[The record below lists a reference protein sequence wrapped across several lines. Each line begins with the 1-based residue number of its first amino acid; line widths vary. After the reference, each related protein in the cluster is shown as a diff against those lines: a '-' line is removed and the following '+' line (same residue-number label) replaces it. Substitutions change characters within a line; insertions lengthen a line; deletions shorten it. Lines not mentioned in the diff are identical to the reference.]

1 MTAAGS
7 NAAAVVQSPDRY
19 PALPTQQGMILN
31 SLRCCSDGVDVLQ
44 ITLDWAEPVRAEP
57 FEAAWQEA
65 VRRNPVLRTGFELDP
80 DHGLVQ
86 VVHPAAA
93 LDIRWLELPPAPA
106 TGADAEF
113 DAFLR
118 ADRRVPFDPARPP
131 LARLSVLRRPE
142 PGSNRRPGPGAG
154 HPAGPVPPAC
164 RSVFTFSHAL
174 LDGRSMRLLV
184 EEVSRCY
191 AALLAGRSAVPP
203 RRPPFSEFVRWWQMA
218 ELADPAGPEEFWTP
232 YLADTVLPRALPGCL
247 GARQPGTARPAEP
260 RKLDTALSRADS
272 DRIRRLA
279 EQAGL
284 GASTVL
290 TAAWALLR
298 ARYGGVE
305 DVVLAATRSCR
316 HASIPDADQVMGL
329 LINTVPLRVRIDPGW
344 TVAELLA
351 AVDAGIA
358 EVREHQRTPM
368 ADILSWAGLPVDT
381 PLIDS
386 LVMFDRHRLQTGL
399 DAGPAG
405 PVAARVDRLPS
416 YPLSVCC
423 YGEDELQL
431 GMIWDGRRFADGSAE
446 RMLAQLRATLLE
458 FAESSDRPLAELSLG
473 ASDEAELRR
482 QWNAARAG
490 YPREAS
496 VPELFAAQVA
506 RHPDAPALEGD
517 SGSWSYAELDRRST
531 ELAWGLRERGI
542 GPDTPVAVALPRG
555 ADLIA
560 TLLAV
565 LKAGGA
571 YLPIDQGS
579 PPARVAGMIAGAAL
593 VVLAPETAA
602 GVPEVDG
609 VVRVELAELGS
620 GRFEALPAGLAHPLS
635 LAYLSFTSGSTGVPK
650 GVAVPHRAVVR
661 LVSEPTFATLGPGQ
675 RLLQL
680 APVAFDASTLEIWGA
695 LLTGATLVTAPA
707 GPLGLPEIARLL
719 RTRGVSLAWLTAGL
733 FHQLVEADAGA
744 LAEVGQLLAGGDVLN
759 AGAVRTVLAARAG
772 RPLVNGYGP
781 TENTTFTTCHVM
793 TDPDQVGSTV
803 PIGRPIQHTS
813 VHVLDAELRPVP
825 IGVVGELYTGGDGLA
840 RCYQGNPAATARAFV
855 PDPSGTGERLY
866 RTGDLVRWRAD
877 GVLEFLGRADDQV
890 KVRGFRVE
898 PGEVEAVLRAHP
910 GVREAVVLTRGD
922 GAQRHLVGY
931 VTPADGVDPGTL
943 SPGVLR
949 EFLSYRLPDYLVP
962 AGFAVLERFPLN
974 ANGKVDRAALP
985 EPEREARQP
994 ASPARGETEVRLA
1007 EVWRRLLEVETIGR
1021 TDNFFALGGNSL
1033 SAARLMFRIREEF
1046 GVELPMGAFYAA
1058 PALADCAAAID
1069 TAAAPPVALSAGTDP
1084 AGSPSG
1090 GTITRRDRNAFRTGQ
1105 AGTAPAPPAAATTAP
1120 GLTAPASTTSPNG
1133 SGIGRRDRSA
1143 FRVAA
1148 PAAQPAP
1155 ESQPGPAAQPTHPT
1169 DQLAPHLVP
1178 LTQDWALWRTV
1189 CLRAAGFP
1197 LDLLDALG
1205 DPALAALADAA
1216 ATADATGK
1224 DSAEA
1229 AYAAEFPAAVRR
1241 LTAAL
1246 YDAAGRPA
1254 LREAIA
1260 WQNRRALD
1268 TGIDALVRRGPEPA
1282 SRNTKHRQHEALLAS
1297 YLQRYCAK
1305 NDTIGFFGP
1314 VSWARFDD
1322 GGGIRVEHQKSAGPV
1337 RERVTYLEGWAVR
1350 AVLAG
1355 HVAALRPWLVPR
1367 RMPFLG
1373 LDGDQLVLPLAPAV
1387 QLSPA
1392 EAAVLHACDGIR
1404 TARQIAAE
1412 VLADPPAGLGSAED
1426 VFTVLTRLS
1435 DTHRLVWTVDVA
1447 PQDIRPERSMRAVL
1461 DRVDDD
1467 SVRAPAEAALDA
1479 LVAGRDALAAAAGD
1493 PERVVAAMA
1502 GLEETFTRHAGIEP
1516 TRRAGELYAGRTL
1529 AYEEC
1534 LRADTV
1540 QLGTDAV
1547 DGIRSA
1553 LGLVLD
1559 SARWFTAVTGAL
1571 YARRFTEIYRERS
1584 AALGSPVVPFA
1595 EFWLLA
1601 NDALF
1606 DQPPPMVEP
1615 AVRAL
1620 QQRWAAILGLPADP
1634 RRIQLRSDD
1643 LKAAVA
1649 EAFPAQPP
1657 VWPMAVHHSPD
1668 LMIAGPGAAAGG
1680 RYTWVLGEIHPS
1692 IVTTRYASWLEFA
1705 DDPAAIRA
1713 GMHSDLG
1720 RDVVF
1725 IAETAVEGGVC
1736 SRLSNVLASPTDL
1749 RLAFAADSC
1758 GYDPHRLISIGD
1770 CDLVD
1775 SPTGLRVRRRDGSL
1789 ELGLLEVVGDLLS
1802 AVVVQ
1807 TFHPLPRGTHAPRVS
1822 IDDLVVSRES
1832 WTLPAGEPPFADT
1845 ADERLRYARARAW
1858 VAEHELPR
1866 YVFLR
1871 FTGERKPIYA
1881 DLTSLASID
1890 LIARALRRC
1899 RRAAGADATVSVVEM
1914 LPTPDQAWLA
1924 DAQGRRYSAELRM
1937 VVADQKQKG

>member
-1 MTAAGS
+1 MYDGTSGVTAAAT
-7 NAAAVVQSPDRY
+7 NMAAVVQSPDRY

-31 SLRCCSDGVDVLQ
+31 SLRCCADGVDVLQ

-57 FEAAWQEA
+57 FEAAWQEV
-65 VRRNPVLRTGFELDP
+65 VRRNPVLRTGFELDSR
-80 DHGLVQ
+80 HGLVQ
-86 VVHPAAA
+86 VVQPAAV
-93 LDIRWLELPPAPA
+93 LDIRWLDLPPAPPA
-106 TGADAEF
+106 GVDAEF
-113 DAFLR
+113 EAFLR
-118 ADRRVPFDPARPP
+118 ADRRVPFDTARPP

-142 PGSNRRPGPGAG
+142 PGRQP
-154 HPAGPVPPAC
+154 GPVPPAC
-164 RSVFTFSHAL
+164 RAVFTFSHAL
-174 LDGRSMRLLV
+174 LDGWSMRLLV

-191 AALLAGRSAVPP
+191 AAQLAGRPAAPP

-218 ELADPAGPEEFWTP
+218 DTADPAGTVGSAEFWAG
-232 YLADTVLPRALPGCL
+232 YLADTVLPRALPGYL
-247 GARQPGTARPAEP
+247 GAPRPADDGPAEP
-260 RKLDTALSRADS
+260 RKAEATLSRADS
-272 DRIRRLA
+272 DRLRELTER
-279 EQAGL
+279 AGL
-284 GASTVL
+284 SASTVP

-298 ARYGGVE
+298 ARYGGVP

-316 HASIPDADQVMGL
+316 QASIPDADQVMGL
-329 LINTVPLRVRIDPGW
+329 LINTVALRVRIDPGW

-368 ADILSWAGLPVDT
+368 AEILSGAGLPVDT

-423 YGEDELQL
+423 YGEDELHL
-431 GMIWDGRRFADGSAE
+431 GMIWDGRRFADGSVQ
-446 RMLAQLRATLLE
+446 RMLAQLQATLTE
-458 FAESSDRPLAELSLG
+458 FVEFSDKPLAELSLG
-473 ASDEAELRR
+473 AAGEADLRR
-482 QWNAARAG
+482 SWHADRAG

-496 VPELFAAQVA
+496 LPELFADQVA
-506 RHPDAPALEGD
+506 ARPDAPAVEEE
-517 SGSWSYAELDRRST
+517 SRSWSYAELDRRST
-531 ELAWGLRERGI
+531 ELAWALRDRGV
-542 GPDTPVAVALPRG
+542 GTDTPVAVALPRG

-593 VVLAPETAA
+593 VVTGPDTTA
-602 GVPEVDG
+602 GVPAVAG
-609 VVRVELAELGS
+609 VPRVELAELAS
-620 GRFEALPAGLAHPLS
+620 GRFDPLPAGLAHPLS

-661 LVSEPTFATLGPGQ
+661 LISEPTFATLGPGQ

-695 LLTGATLVTAPA
+695 LLTGATLVTAPP

-733 FHQLVEADAGA
+733 FHQLADADPGA

-781 TENTTFTTCHVM
+781 TENTTFTSCHVM
-793 TDPDQVGSTV
+793 TDPARVGGTV
-803 PIGRPIQHTS
+803 PIGRPIQHTG
-813 VHVLDAELRPVP
+813 VQVLDAELRPVP
-825 IGVVGELYTGGDGLA
+825 IGVAGELYTGGDGLA

-855 PDPSGTGERLY
+855 PDPTGTGERLY

-898 PGEVEAVLRAHP
+898 PGEVEAVLRTHP
-910 GVREAVVLTRGD
+910 DVREAVVVTRGD
-922 GAQRHLVGY
+922 GARRHLVGY
-931 VTPADGVDPGTL
+931 VIPADGVATGTL
-943 SPGVLR
+943 VPAVLR
-949 EFLSYRLPDYLVP
+949 EFLAYRLPDYLVP

-974 ANGKVDRAALP
+974 ANGKVDRSALP
-985 EPEREARQP
+985 EPELQERQP
-994 ASPARGETEVRLA
+994 ASPARGETEVRLV
-1007 EVWRRLLEVETIGR
+1007 EVWRRLLEVDTIGR
-1021 TDNFFALGGNSL
+1021 GDNFFARGGNSL
-1033 SAARLMFRIREEF
+1033 LAARLMFRIREEF
-1046 GVELPMGAFYAA
+1046 GVELPMGSFYAA
-1058 PALADCAAAID
+1058 PALADCASAID
-1069 TAAAPPVALSAGTDP
+1069 AARAAAPATGPAA
-1084 AGSPSG
+1084 AGSAVAAG
-1090 GTITRRDRNAFRTGQ
+1090 ITRRDRSAFRTGQ
-1105 AGTAPAPPAAATTAP
+1105 PAAVPATGPAPAGSAPAGSASTAP
-1120 GLTAPASTTSPNG
+1120 

-1143 FRVAA
+1143 FRVPSAA
-1148 PAAQPAP
+1148 KP
-1155 ESQPGPAAQPTHPT
+1155 EPDRTS
-1169 DQLAPHLVP
+1169 DAPHLLP
-1178 LTQDWALWRTV
+1178 LTEDWALWRTV

-1205 DPALAALADAA
+1205 DPGLAALADAA
-1216 ATADATGK
+1216 AGGQDG
-1224 DSAEA
+1224 AEA
-1229 AYAAEFPAAVRR
+1229 AFAAEFPAAVRR
-1241 LTAAL
+1241 LTGAL
-1246 YDAAGRPA
+1246 YDAARRPA

-1268 TGIDALVRRGPEPA
+1268 TGIDALLRRGPEPA

-1322 GGGIRVEHQKSAGPV
+1322 AAGIRVEHAEADQPV
-1337 RERVTYLEGWAVR
+1337 RQRVTYLEGWAVR

-1355 HVAALRPWLVPR
+1355 QVEALRPWLVPR
-1367 RMPFLG
+1367 RMPYLG
-1373 LDGDQLVLPLAPAV
+1373 LDGDLLVLPLAPAV
-1387 QLSPA
+1387 RLSPA

-1404 TARQIAAE
+1404 TVHQLAAE
-1412 VLADPPAGLGSAED
+1412 LLADPPAGLAEAAD
-1426 VFTVLTRLS
+1426 VFAVLARLA
-1435 DTHRLVWTVDVA
+1435 DQHRLVWDVDVA

-1461 DRVDDD
+1461 ARVSDH
-1467 SVRAPAEAALDA
+1467 SVRQPAEAALDA
-1479 LVAGRDALAAAAGD
+1479 LVAGRDTLAEAAGD
-1493 PERVVAAMA
+1493 PERVIAAMA
-1502 GLEETFTRHAGIEP
+1502 GLEQTFTRHAGVEP

-1540 QLGTDAV
+1540 RLGADAV
-1547 DGIRSA
+1547 DGIRDA

-1584 AALGSPVVPFA
+1584 AALGSATVPFA

-1620 QQRWAAILGLPADP
+1620 QQRWAAILGLGADQGLDP
-1634 RRIQLRSDD
+1634 RRVQLHSAD
-1643 LKAAVA
+1643 LTAAVA

-1668 LMIAGPGAAAGG
+1668 LMIAGRDAAAGG
-1680 RYTWVLGEIHPS
+1680 QYTWVLGEIHPS

-1713 GMHSDLG
+1713 GMHADLG

-1758 GYDPHRLISIGD
+1758 GYDPNRLLTIGD

-1807 TFHPLPRGTHAPRVS
+1807 TFHPLPRGAHAPRVS

-1832 WTLPAGEPPFADT
+1832 WTLPAAEPPFADT
-1845 ADERLRYARARAW
+1845 ADERLRYAQARAW
-1858 VAEHELPR
+1858 AASHQLPR

-1871 FTGERKPIYA
+1871 FAGERKPIYA

-1899 RRAAGADATVSVVEM
+1899 RRAAGAEATVSVVEM

-1937 VVADQKQKG
+1937 VVTDQHVRKQKG